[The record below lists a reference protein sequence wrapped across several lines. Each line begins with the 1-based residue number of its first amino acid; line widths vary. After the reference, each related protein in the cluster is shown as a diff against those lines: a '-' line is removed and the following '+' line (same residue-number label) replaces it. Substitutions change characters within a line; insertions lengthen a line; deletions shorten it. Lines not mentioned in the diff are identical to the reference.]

1 MSSADMLNKI
11 QRHVG
16 SFNAK
21 EDNLAAAAEFRK
33 TTGVH
38 FVHSVCSIEGESL
51 HSVEDALQ
59 AIKLWRCCT
68 KGRIGGESKCKES
81 TRKPFSIQSP
91 EKKMLTMSL
100 LDAGFDS
107 LLETETCLRGGV
119 SRSSLNA
126 DKLHATLAL
135 YVALKLVEGW
145 ETEPYPLLDVFK
157 IKQLHSV
164 LFESTGDS
172 HSAGTYRSTSAWTRQ
187 MNGEVHT
194 YLSHG
199 KIAKALNGLV
209 RKVNT
214 TIAEIFSEQNRTN
227 LVPKLFHLVS
237 SFFLEFEEIHPFHDG
252 NGRVGRLLAAYLL
265 APVTPFG
272 PNVLYFHSLNKP
284 ELQGGHFIFVNRE
297 PFLESI
303 QDDAEDGHP
312 TRLAALFIEG
322 VYVAWEMFSHLSSS
336 PVMQLCQTSSNSEAS
351 LESCN

>member
-16 SFNAK
+16 SSNAK

-33 TTGVH
+33 TTEVH

-68 KGRIGGESKCKES
+68 KGLIGGESKCKEG

-100 LDAGFDS
+100 LDAGLFTPFSYMVWLSLHHFLPTLLSKIGLTGFDS

-135 YVALKLVEGW
+135 YEALKLVEGW

-164 LFESTGDS
+164 LFEGTGDW

-214 TIAEIFSEQNRTN
+214 TIAEIFSEQN
-227 LVPKLFHLVS
+227 
-237 SFFLEFEEIHPFHDG
+237 
-252 NGRVGRLLAAYLL
+252 
-265 APVTPFG
+265 
-272 PNVLYFHSLNKP
+272 
-284 ELQGGHFIFVNRE
+284 
-297 PFLESI
+297 
-303 QDDAEDGHP
+303 
-312 TRLAALFIEG
+312 
-322 VYVAWEMFSHLSSS
+322 
-336 PVMQLCQTSSNSEAS
+336 
-351 LESCN
+351 